1 MYAIVAHGNQQY
13 KVEQDQFLEID
24 LDEGEPGA
32 DFTFDR
38 VLAISDDNGFRLGQP
53 VVAGASVSAK
63 VIGVVQGDKIY
74 IQKMRRRKNYRRRTG
89 HRQQYLKV
97 QIAAING

>member
-13 KVEQDQFLEID
+13 KVEKDQFLEID
-24 LDEGEPGA
+24 LDEGTPGE
-32 DFTFDR
+32 DFQFDR

-53 VVAGASVSAK
+53 VLAGASVSAK

-97 QIAAING
+97 QIASING